1 MNTESTE
8 NTPLIKAIEEKLDS
22 IEDELSVLFAV
33 RTDHGESEEMVER
46 IGLLIK
52 SRSVYQ
58 QTLVVEKQLQVFK
71 FEGLGENQ
79 AVH

>member
-8 NTPLIKAIEEKLDS
+8 NTPLIKAIEEKLES